1 VFRCGLQDAG
11 TYIGGEMLGGALAG
25 LLFRLRLRLQKETEK
40 ALAGAEYTADAAV
53 DRPAAVDGRQHSM

>member
-1 VFRCGLQDAG
+1 
-11 TYIGGEMLGGALAG
+11 MLGGALAG

-40 ALAGAEYTADAAV
+40 ALAGAEYTADAPV